1 MCIYT
6 WAITEVY
13 FSSLDK
19 VFLWGLDERELLLK
33 AVFMD
38 QFNNLFDQFID
49 ILSPKPDFDPTAC
62 GS

>member
-33 AVFMD
+33 AVFID
-38 QFNNLFDQFID
+38 PFNNLFDQFID
-49 ILSPKPDFDPTAC
+49 ILSPKPDFDLTAY
-62 GS
+62 SS